1 MQHHRKVF
9 KQSVLHPGEF
19 LFCVIPR
26 LHPTLG
32 KIRTTVTGL
41 ATTTRERRV
50 QERGDTP
57 QKNKQTNKNKL
68 NQCFKIKE

>member
-1 MQHHRKVF
+1 MKVF

-32 KIRTTVTGL
+32 KIRRTATGL
-41 ATTTRERRV
+41 ATTARESRV
-50 QERGDTP
+50 QESAWGYP
-57 QKNKQTNKNKL
+57 PKNKQTNKNKL

>member
-1 MQHHRKVF
+1 MKVF

-32 KIRTTVTGL
+32 KIRRTATGL
-41 ATTTRERRV
+41 ATTARESRV
-50 QERGDTP
+50 QERGNTP
-57 QKNKQTNKNKL
+57 KKTNKQTKTS
-68 NQCFKIKE
+68 